1 MLIYFVS
8 ISPHALLIC
17 KDSQNSSTID
27 SNELHSITI
36 GSSFQSEIDNNDEI
50 ELVLNSIPA
59 VS

>member
-8 ISPHALLIC
+8 ISPHTLLIG

-36 GSSFQSEIDNNDEI
+36 GSSFQSEIDNDEI
-50 ELVLNSIPA
+50 ELVLNSIPT